1 MVRAYDRNMAV
12 IACSAMLAMVAGC
25 SGKQVTTSVQDQAF
39 MAGSVMAGSGMSD
52 SSMSGSGTGTSGANQ
67 DAGQEVR
74 VTDLSMAPPA
84 ASSDAMIESSARSAR
99 LAAVEAM
106 LADIYFD
113 YNRSGIRKDGLAKLE
128 ANARL
133 LRAEQNWKLM
143 ITGHCDERGS
153 QDYNLVLGERRAE
166 SVKQYLEDLGLPAS
180 QIHVASYGKEK
191 PFCSEPNEEC
201 WQQNRRAHFSVR

>member
-1 MVRAYDRNMAV
+1 MVRAYDRSIAL
-12 IACSAMLAMVAGC
+12 IACSVMLAMVAGC

-39 MAGSVMAGSGMSD
+39 MSGSGMAGSGMSD
-52 SSMSGSGTGTSGANQ
+52 SSMSGSGTSGANT

-84 ASSDAMIESSARSAR
+84 ASSDAMTESSARSAR
-99 LAAVEAM
+99 LAAMEAM

-113 YNRSGIRKDGLAKLE
+113 YNRSGLRKDGMAKLE

-133 LRAEQNWKLM
+133 LRAEQNWKLL

-153 QDYNLVLGERRAE
+153 QDYNLVLGERRAQ

-191 PFCSEPNEEC
+191 PFCTEPNEEC

>member
-1 MVRAYDRNMAV
+1 MVRAYDRSIAL
-12 IACSAMLAMVAGC
+12 IACSVMLAMVAGC

-39 MAGSVMAGSGMSD
+39 MSGSGMSD
-52 SSMSGSGTGTSGANQ
+52 SSMSGSGTSGANT

-84 ASSDAMIESSARSAR
+84 ASSEARTESSARSAR

-113 YNRSGIRKDGLAKLE
+113 YNRSGLRKDGMAKLE

-133 LRAEQNWKLM
+133 LRAEQNWKLL

-153 QDYNLVLGERRAE
+153 QDYNLVLGERRAQ

>member
-1 MVRAYDRNMAV
+1 MVRAYDRSIALT
-12 IACSAMLAMVAGC
+12 ACSVMLAMVAGC
-25 SGKQVTTSVQDQAF
+25 SGRQVTTSVQDQAF
-39 MAGSVMAGSGMSD
+39 MSGSVMAGSGMSD
-52 SSMSGSGTGTSGANQ
+52 SSMSDAGTSGANT

-84 ASSDAMIESSARSAR
+84 ASSDAMSESSARSAR

-113 YNRSGIRKDGLAKLE
+113 YNRSGLRKDGMAKLE

-133 LRAEQNWKLM
+133 LRAEQNWKLL

-153 QDYNLVLGERRAE
+153 QDYNLVLGERRAQ

-191 PFCSEPNEEC
+191 PFCTEPNEEC

>member
-1 MVRAYDRNMAV
+1 MVRAYDRSIALM
-12 IACSAMLAMVAGC
+12 ACSVMLAMVAGC
-25 SGKQVTTSVQDQAF
+25 SGKQVTTSVQDQSF
-39 MAGSVMAGSGMSD
+39 MSGSVMSDSMSD
-52 SSMSGSGTGTSGANQ
+52 SMTSGSGAGASGANS
-67 DAGQEVR
+67 DGSQEVR

-84 ASSDAMIESSARSAR
+84 ASSDAMTESSARSAR

-153 QDYNLVLGERRAE
+153 QDYNLVLGERRAQ

-191 PFCSEPNEEC
+191 PFCTEPSEEC
-201 WQQNRRAHFSVR
+201 WQQNRRAHFSIR